1 MGRASVRAAMV
12 SYLTGINGITT
23 LYPDAPWEMLGDNW
37 QNPATGL
44 PGTPAFLHINNSSE
58 TRVTIPAVLGGQ
70 KAVTYDVSLVL
81 LYQYWI
87 PADPADKTSWVTGLD
102 ALIDNVVDRIRAD
115 PAFGCG
121 PAGPIWEAGEDDN
134 DITVSS
140 DLPHTQPGMVMAW
153 NRIDFRV
160 HEFVT
165 A

>member
-1 MGRASVRAAMV
+1 MV

-44 PGTPAFLHINNSSE
+44 QGTPAFLHINNSSE

-87 PADPADKTSWVTGLD
+87 PADAPTKSAWVDGLD
-102 ALIDNVVDRIRAD
+102 TLIDSVVDRIRAD
-115 PAFGCG
+115 PAFGTG
-121 PAGPIWEAGEDDN
+121 PQGTIWQAGEEQH
-134 DITVSS
+134 DIAVHS
-140 DLPHTQPGMVMAW
+140 DLPHTMDGGLVMAW

-160 HEFVT
+160 REIVV